1 MKLQTLGP
9 TMKVLVTA
17 AVFLIML
24 ARVNSVP
31 LELVRLLAFVVNVS
45 LAKCTNYIVCVSVCC
60 VWCGVCVCACTVGM
74 ATVEY
79 PRHLS

>member
-1 MKLQTLGP
+1 MQTLGP

-31 LELVRLLAFVVNVS
+31 LESVSFVVNVS
-45 LAKCTNYIVCVSVCC
+45 ISFDDQVHLLQCVSVCR
-60 VWCGVCVCACTVGM
+60 VCVCMHCGYGYCTV
-74 ATVEY
+74 
-79 PRHLS
+79 S